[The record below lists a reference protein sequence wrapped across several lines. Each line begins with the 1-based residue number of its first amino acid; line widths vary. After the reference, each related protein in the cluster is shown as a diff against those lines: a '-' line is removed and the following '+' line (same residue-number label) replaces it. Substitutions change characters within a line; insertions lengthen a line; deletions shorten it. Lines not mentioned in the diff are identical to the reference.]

1 MSQEIENLLKKY
13 WDIIQEEVN
22 VKHIDTLPESL
33 KITKIYKPIWS
44 QISSK
49 FTKDTGKI
57 IQFSKQWN
65 IQELEDWKIKVF
77 DDQKNE
83 RILDKEDYEIAYQWL
98 DWNDIAVDWNIIA
111 KLDLEITP
119 QLQKEWVVREI
130 SRFLNQMRK
139 DADYNVDDKVTMSYE
154 TTDINLSNI
163 INEFGYFLKW
173 EALLKDI
180 IKKDNKPDWDVFA
193 LFNNEE
199 STINFALK
207 K

>member
-163 INEFGYFLKW
+163 INEFGDFLKW